1 MLFRIPLHI
10 SNHISKLPSW
20 SLGQYSKWNPGW
32 KLRKSSPSWKQ
43 ISQRFPR
50 FTSPI
55 YQGKTSSPQSQ
66 CARPGTIRKL
76 AESKF
81 RQKSDTRGHFLGE
94 TIMGGIDLIDCLRL
108 RPNSFLILAQPCQ
121 PCLVRPTIFL
131 PYHQHHHKLFIKD
144 LVQLIILHFVT
155 ELFFAI
161 IL

>member
-1 MLFRIPLHI
+1 MLSWVYFLSDSLDIP
-10 SNHISKLPSW
+10 NHISKLASW

-32 KLRKSSPSWKQ
+32 KLRKSSLSWKQ

-94 TIMGGIDLIDCLRL
+94 TIMDGIDLIDCLRL

-121 PCLVRPTIFL
+121 PCLVSQQFSCRITNTIIS
-131 PYHQHHHKLFIKD
+131 YSSK
-144 LVQLIILHFVT
+144 T
-155 ELFFAI
+155 WSS
-161 IL
+161 